1 MFLFSP
7 LYRTFDS
14 VLCAELIRVLL
25 CLLVAILRFPA
36 TNLEGR
42 QNWIGK
48 DHYLIESQFFGSILI
63 CEIGEIRKLV
73 KLSYLIGLRKSH
85 PLIAN
90 SLCCLNFK

>member
-48 DHYLIESQFFGSILI
+48 DHPLIAIQFFVEKLI
-63 CEIGEIRKLV
+63 CKIGEIR
-73 KLSYLIGLRKSH
+73 
-85 PLIAN
+85 N
-90 SLCCLNFK
+90 W

>member
-1 MFLFSP
+1 MNFVFSFV
-7 LYRTFDS
+7 LS
-14 VLCAELIRVLL
+14 VELICVLL
-25 CLLVAILRFPA
+25 YLLVAILRFPA

-73 KLSYLIGLRKSH
+73 KLSYLIGLRKTA
-85 PLIAN
+85 L
-90 SLCCLNFK
+90 L